1 MDWTLLL
8 VTMLLGLLN
17 YILIDQ
23 APEDTETPT
32 VRAVLLLGWAAVA
45 AACSLFVPAVYRLS
59 HEPMLPVAAYGATLT
74 LGHIVVRQG
83 LYHCR
88 MAAVRR
94 GQRAY
99 AALMEEQGDM
109 NGASA
114 NAANAANNTK

>member
-23 APEDTETPT
+23 SPEDTETPT
-32 VRAVLLLGWAAVA
+32 VRAVLLFGWAAVA
-45 AACSLFVPAVYRLS
+45 AACSMFVPAIYRLS
-59 HEPMLPVAAYGATLT
+59 HEPMLPSAVYGVTLT
-74 LGHIVVRQG
+74 LGHIAVRWG
-83 LYHCR
+83 LYYCR
-88 MAAVRR
+88 AAAARR

-99 AALMEEQGDM
+99 AALMKEQGDM
-109 NGASA
+109 DGAST

>member
-23 APEDTETPT
+23 APEDVETPA
-32 VRAVLLLGWAAVA
+32 VRAVLLFGWTAVSSA
-45 AACSLFVPAVYRLS
+45 SSLFVPAIYRLCR
-59 HEPMLPVAAYGATLT
+59 EPMLPLVVYGVTLT
-74 LGHIVVRQG
+74 LGHIAVRWG
-83 LYHCR
+83 LYYCR
-88 MAAVRR
+88 AAAARR

-99 AALMEEQGDM
+99 AALMKEQGDM

-114 NAANAANNTK
+114 NAANAANNAK